1 MILPDIRKCSNS
13 VQNMIAN
20 RYSCFWSLGA
30 IWQPLWIKNSHNMAI
45 FPHFLTFSVTF
56 LVAMTTFMHKT
67 STERT
72 KTFLIHRTI
81 DEYTFFAFF
90 RHLYKVPD
98 VQKWPIWD
106 QKWPNMAGLP
116 MPRCGPKGSQM
127 VPNGQYN
134 IFLTIWD
141 IFGLIWTLLDLLR
154 QKFIFCLKNTK
165 CFLVKAVSSKNQ
177 LLSEIVQ
184 KGPNDPK
191 KVPNGQKYV
200 ILTIWDHLGPFW
212 TTSGHWEA
220 CHVKPFLVPN
230 GPFLDARNPI

>member
-13 VQNMIAN
+13 DQNLVTN

-30 IWQPLWIKNSHNMAI
+30 IWQPLWLKNSHNMAI

-81 DEYTFFAFF
+81 DEYTFFAIS
-90 RHLYKVPD
+90 RHLYRVPG

-154 QKFIFCLKNTK
+154 QKSIFRLKNTK
-165 CFLVKAVSSKNQ
+165 CFLAKVVWSKKSSF
-177 LLSEIVQ
+177 V
-184 KGPNDPK
+184 
-191 KVPNGQKYV
+191 
-200 ILTIWDHLGPFW
+200 
-212 TTSGHWEA
+212 
-220 CHVKPFLVPN
+220 
-230 GPFLDARNPI
+230 